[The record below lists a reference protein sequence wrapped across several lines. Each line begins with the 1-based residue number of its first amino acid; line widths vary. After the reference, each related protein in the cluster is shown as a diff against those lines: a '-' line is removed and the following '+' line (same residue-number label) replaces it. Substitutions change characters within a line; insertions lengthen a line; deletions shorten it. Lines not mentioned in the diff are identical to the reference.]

1 MSIRGSAARYARAL
15 FDIAATEG
23 GLDKIEQ
30 SLAEFSSL
38 LEGSVELR
46 STLHN
51 PAVPTAVKRGVIDQL
66 VARTQPPAPLA
77 KLLGLLADRGRLEL
91 LPALASAYQQRL
103 MDHNG
108 VVQAEIVTAEP
119 LDDIRVAALQQRIAS
134 ATGRTV
140 LVTRRT
146 EPAIVGGVV
155 AKIGGTVYDGSI
167 AAQLARMRVKLAE
180 HM

>member
-1 MSIRGSAARYARAL
+1 
-15 FDIAATEG
+15 
-23 GLDKIEQ
+23 
-30 SLAEFSSL
+30 
-38 LEGSVELR
+38 
-46 STLHN
+46 
-51 PAVPTAVKRGVIDQL
+51 
-66 VARTQPPAPLA
+66 
-77 KLLGLLADRGRLEL
+77 
-91 LPALASAYQQRL
+91 

-119 LDDIRVAALQQRIAS
+119 LDDVKAAALQQRLAS